1 MKSRKCSGFFYFVTL
16 SDLKSLNCIDYNHI
30 MSRHFFILLFLII
43 QVTGQAQ
50 TVFPQNNFRSSSNK
64 LYWKNKL
71 PHPGYWQQD
80 VHYQIMATVDDSLDI
95 IDGAYKL
102 TYWNNSPFPLT
113 ELYFHLIQ
121 NAFQPESYYDDLN
134 KNNDIKVKFGKYEKQ
149 GLGTQTE
156 NIKVNGRDVQTELD
170 NTVLN
175 VLLNEPLKSGDS
187 IVITMDFKTYFDSG
201 SMRRRMKEFDTF
213 GYKHFDGVQWYPA
226 IAVYDHKFGW
236 ETEQHLDKEFYGDFG
251 TFDVALTFPQEYIV
265 EATGDLVNKD
275 MVMPADLREKLD
287 LKNFAKKPFNEAP
300 SVIIPREKGKTKTW
314 YFHAENVHNF
324 AFTADPLY
332 RIGEVNWNGI
342 RVIAL
347 AQEPHAARWQESA
360 YYTARVIQVYSEDFG
375 MYNWPKIIVADAKDG
390 MEYPML
396 TLDGGTYPQHQSL
409 LAHEVGHMW
418 FYGMIGSNEIY
429 RASLDEGFT
438 QFLTVW
444 SMDRILGEKRQRLA
458 KSEYITKH
466 LDSSDTRYEN
476 LYYPYLNHVQEGY
489 DEPLNTHS
497 SGFNGAIRHG
507 GNYGLVYYKTGTMLY
522 NLRYVLGDEL
532 FINAMRYYVRKW
544 KFAHPY
550 PEDFRESIIEY
561 TQTDLN
567 WFFDQWLETTKYID
581 YSVDDISKVKE
592 NNQPFNYEIKFSRKG
607 RMHMPIDFTV
617 TTDDGKQYQY
627 YIPNTWFIKQTDA
640 KVLPKWYGW
649 DLLEPTYTARINVP
663 GKIKTVEIDPA
674 RYLAD
679 MDLTNNKKGAGGI
692 STWEF
697 DHRIPNLTTWATQ
710 KNFWR
715 PDIWYN
721 WYDGIQIGG
730 HIEGSYM
737 NKNSYYANV
746 WYNTRLGQVEIPTSE
761 KTKNQPV
768 AFDIYNKNIL
778 NKLWRGTTAYQQA
791 YYNAGI
797 WKFNLGLEKTFRKQ
811 DSRNPKYSKIFIST
825 KYLINDISYQNY
837 LLYPEQWGKPAQQD
851 NFVNASINMGFFRNY
866 TYSKGTGEFTISL
879 RTPSFGSDYN
889 YAYTNLVSL
898 NRITWK
904 KFEIKSRVFAQYG
917 LGDFPL
923 ESQLF
928 LAGAN
933 PEQLM
938 DNKYTRAKAFV
949 PQDWLGYGIN
959 SNHFQMGGGLNLRAY
974 SGYLTAEKIKV
985 NGNDSIA
992 FAYAGKSGASYNLE
1006 VDFDRFIKFT
1016 PKLFRNLKLDTY
1028 LFTDLG
1034 ILNYTT
1040 AGNKNIFGKFRMDA
1054 GIGTAL
1060 TVKFGSYDIKPLT
1073 IRFDMPFFVNAAP
1086 AVSDYLDFRY
1096 VLGINRAF

>member
-1 MKSRKCSGFFYFVTL
+1 MNKFFLVF
-16 SDLKSLNCIDYNHI
+16 
-30 MSRHFFILLFLII
+30 LFLILNFI
-43 QVTGQAQ
+43 ARGQS
-50 TVFPQNNFRSSSNK
+50 VFPENNFRSAANK
-64 LYWKNKL
+64 YYWKNKS

-80 VHYQIMATVDDSLDI
+80 VHYEIMAIVDDSLDM

-121 NAFQPESYYDDLN
+121 NAFQPGSYYDDLN

-149 GLGTQTE
+149 GLGTIT
-156 NIKVNGRDVQTELD
+156 NDMKVNGANVKSKLN

-175 VLLNEPLKSGDS
+175 VLLNEPLNSGDS
-187 IVITMDFKTYFDSG
+187 IVITMNFKTYFDSG
-201 SMRRRMKEFDTF
+201 TMRRRMKEFESF

-265 EATGDLVNKD
+265 EATGELVNPD
-275 MVMPADLREKLD
+275 MVMPAELREKLN
-287 LKNFAKKPFNEAP
+287 LKNFAKKPFNEKP
-300 SVIIPREKGKTKTW
+300 SVIIPKEKGKTKTW
-314 YFHAENVHNF
+314 YYHAENVHNF
-324 AFTADPLY
+324 AFTADPMY
-332 RIGEVNWNGI
+332 RIGEVNWNGV

-347 AQEPHAARWQESA
+347 AQEPHAAKWQESA

-375 MYNWPKIIVADAKDG
+375 MYNWPKIIVADARDG

-396 TLDGGTYPQHQSL
+396 TLDNGTYPGHQSL

-418 FYGMIGSNEIY
+418 FYGMLGSNETY

-444 SMDRILGEKRQRLA
+444 SMDRILGEKRQRLV

-476 LYYPYLNHVQEGY
+476 LYYPYINHVQEGY

-532 FINAMRYYVRKW
+532 FINAMRHYVRKW

-550 PEDFRESIIEY
+550 PEDFREAIIEY

-567 WFFDQWLETTKYID
+567 WFFDEWMETTKFID
-581 YSVDDISKVKE
+581 YSVDKIKKKSIKDCVAEPKFRSS
-592 NNQPFNYEIKFSRKG
+592 NQYEITFSRKG
-607 RMHMPIDFTV
+607 RMQMPIDFTV
-617 TTDDGKQYQY
+617 TTNKGNKYKY
-627 YIPNTWFIKQTDA
+627 YIPNTWFVKMTDA

-649 DLLEPTYTARINVP
+649 DLLEPNYVATISVNADE
-663 GKIKTVEIDPA
+663 KIESVEIDPDH
-674 RYLAD
+674 YLAD
-679 MDLTNNKKGAGGI
+679 IDLTNNKKGDDGNSI
-692 STWEF
+692 WEF
-697 DHRIPNLTTWATQ
+697 DHRVPNLTTWTKQ

-715 PDIWYN
+715 PDVWYN
-721 WYDGIQIGG
+721 SYDGVQLGG

-737 NKNSYYANV
+737 IKHSYYANV
-746 WYNTRLGQVEIPTSE
+746 WYNSRLGQANIPSFE
-761 KTKNQPV
+761 KTNNQPI
-768 AFDIYNKNIL
+768 AFDIYNKNSL
-778 NKLWRGTTAYQQA
+778 NNLWRGTSVSEQA

-811 DSRNPKYSKIFIST
+811 DSRNPKYSKIFINT
-825 KYLINDISYQNY
+825 KYLINDLSYQTY
-837 LLYPEQWGKPAQQD
+837 LLYPEQWGRTGQQR
-851 NFVNASINMGFFRNY
+851 NFVNASVNMGYFRNY
-866 TYSKGTGEFTISL
+866 TYTGGSGEFTISV
-879 RTPSFGSDYN
+879 RTPSFGSSYN
-889 YAYTNLVSL
+889 YSYTNLNSI
-898 NRITWK
+898 NRINWK

-917 LGDFPL
+917 KGRFPL
-923 ESQLF
+923 ESQLY

-933 PEQLM
+933 PEQLI
-938 DNKYTRAKAFV
+938 DNKYTRARAFV
-949 PQDWLGYGIN
+949 PKDWLGYGVDI
-959 SNHFQMGGGLNLRAY
+959 NHFQMGGGLNLRGYA
-974 SGYLTAEKIKV
+974 GYLAPEKIKSH
-985 NGNDSIA
+985 GQDSLA
-992 FAYAGKSGASYNLE
+992 FAYTGRSGASYNLE
-1006 VDFDRFIKFT
+1006 IDFDRFIKFT
-1016 PKLFRNLKLDTY
+1016 PKLLKNFKMDTY

-1034 ILNYTT
+1034 ILNYKTL
-1040 AGNKNIFGKFRMDA
+1040 GNKNVFGKFRMDA
-1054 GIGTAL
+1054 GVGTAL
-1060 TVKFGSYDIKPLT
+1060 TVKFGTYDIKPVT

-1086 AVSDYLDFRY
+1086 AVSDNFKFRY
-1096 VLGINRAF
+1096 VVGINRAF